1 MQHQQDYFTK
11 NLQTTTPKSPYG
23 FLKGI
28 GLVVLFSATGFLSF
42 WNYDFLESVFDGS
55 QIQTIAELREQN
67 RVLHNEMERL
77 KTSQIASSEP
87 TDRKIIE
94 LLQRVSMI
102 ENHQTALLD
111 ALKAQSSFRPKK
123 MSLEGLE
130 HNSQPETSRLA
141 LLDHRLGEIEKS
153 HIALAK
159 ILTERSERN
168 TRMLGLMLTTVSDH
182 LVPQHLFGKAPTDNK
197 THSGGPL
204 VPLPPPTNRQTS
216 VTQDLPEVV
225 SAAIETMQLHALL
238 YKTLVNLPVARPLT
252 GDAEYVSGFGMRA
265 DPFSRQP
272 AFHAGIDLKQSPGSA
287 ILSTGNGVVIHAGP
301 ADGYGNM
308 VEVSHAGGVSTRY
321 GHLSQISVAVGEPVN
336 TGQKLGSLGNTGRST
351 GAHLHY
357 ETRIRDQAVNP
368 IPFLQMGER
377 LRMLNMNQAAKLL

>member
-11 NLQTTTPKSPYG
+11 IFQSTTPKSPYG

-111 ALKAQSSFRPKK
+111 ALKAQPSFRPKK

-159 ILTERSERN
+159 ILT
-168 TRMLGLMLTTVSDH
+168 
-182 LVPQHLFGKAPTDNK
+182 
-197 THSGGPL
+197 
-204 VPLPPPTNRQTS
+204 
-216 VTQDLPEVV
+216 
-225 SAAIETMQLHALL
+225 
-238 YKTLVNLPVARPLT
+238 
-252 GDAEYVSGFGMRA
+252 
-265 DPFSRQP
+265 
-272 AFHAGIDLKQSPGSA
+272 
-287 ILSTGNGVVIHAGP
+287 
-301 ADGYGNM
+301 
-308 VEVSHAGGVSTRY
+308 
-321 GHLSQISVAVGEPVN
+321 
-336 TGQKLGSLGNTGRST
+336 
-351 GAHLHY
+351 
-357 ETRIRDQAVNP
+357 
-368 IPFLQMGER
+368 
-377 LRMLNMNQAAKLL
+377 